1 MKTQKNLFLLYLC
14 FFPLLSWAQIQHK
27 PLSSIERHELSA
39 GLSISKKSWQE
50 YRLGKPPVLFLKYA
64 LYFPGISNFS
74 PEPYNKL
81 FRPGLSAGVNF
92 FRSKEEEK
100 YKFCEATGK
109 KKHSSAYH
117 LGFKGK
123 IPYFEFFQPFVE
135 GGLARSFCHSKKF
148 SHFFKAKK
156 KLKSYFSYGF
166 SLSLKI
172 LDKISIY
179 TLDQDYGIN
188 DIGIKTE
195 CKHYHPKNKDDK
207 SFSFCQ
213 FGLQISF

>member
-1 MKTQKNLFLLYLC
+1 MRTQKNLFLLCLG
-14 FFPLLSWAQIQHK
+14 FFPFLLWGQIQHK
-27 PLSSIERHELSA
+27 PLSSPERHELSA
-39 GLSISKKSWQE
+39 GLSISKKSWTE
-50 YRLGKPPVLFLKYA
+50 NLLRKSPAFFLEYA
-64 LYFPGISNFS
+64 LYFPEILNSI

-92 FRSKEEEK
+92 FKSKNEEK
-100 YKFCEATGK
+100 YRFCETTSK
-109 KKHSSAYH
+109 KPNSSAYH
-117 LGFKGK
+117 LGLKGK
-123 IPYFEFFQPFVE
+123 IPYFEFFQPFAE
-135 GGLARSFCHSKKF
+135 WGLARSFCHSEKF
-148 SHFFKAKK
+148 SHLFKAKK

-166 SLSLKI
+166 ILSLKI

-195 CKHYHPKNKDDK
+195 CKHYQPKDKADK
-207 SFSFCQ
+207 SFSLCQ